1 MISTIILLVYKM
13 ATVAIRRPKSKHESG
28 ENKHHDK
35 PGERKIYGVYMR
47 SVLNMKV
54 ILSITEIG
62 KTLKQNLES
71 KIISKI
77 GGKCI
82 SDGYI
87 KPNSIK
93 LISYS
98 SGSIAS
104 DIIEF
109 HVIFECM
116 VCMPVE
122 GMLMECTCKTVTKAG
137 IHANVIDDEGNKPVT
152 VFIAR
157 DHHYI
162 DDRFQS
168 IKENTRLTVKVIGI
182 RFELNDL
189 GICVIAKLTDVNE
202 TQEKSKMRVNKG
214 GDMEILDV

>member
-1 MISTIILLVYKM
+1 M
-13 ATVAIRRPKSKHESG
+13 ATVAIRRPKPRTE
-28 ENKHHDK
+28 K
-35 PGERKIYGVYMR
+35 PGQSDRPADRKIYGVYMR

-116 VCMPVE
+116 VCLPVE

-137 IHANVIDDEGNKPVT
+137 IHANVIDDEGNRPVT

-168 IKENTRLTVKVIGI
+168 IKENTRLTVKVIGV

-202 TQEKSKMRVNKG
+202 IEEKPRPRLNVG
-214 GDMEILDV
+214 GQLEDLEI

>member
-1 MISTIILLVYKM
+1 M
-13 ATVAIRRPKSKHESG
+13 ATVAIRRPKTKTENQG
-28 ENKHHDK
+28 ERHGD
-35 PGERKIYGVYMR
+35 RKIYGVYMR
-47 SVLNMKV
+47 SVLNTKV

-71 KIISKI
+71 KIVSKI

-98 SGSIAS
+98 SGSISS

-122 GMLMECTCKTVTKAG
+122 GMLIECTCKTVTKAG

-182 RFELNDL
+182 RFELNDTS
-189 GICVIAKLTDVNE
+189 ICVIAKLTDVDSV
-202 TQEKSKMRVNKG
+202 QEKPRLKVNTG
-214 GDMEILDV
+214 GEIENIDIVNEINVDVPY

>member
-1 MISTIILLVYKM
+1 M
-13 ATVAIRRPKSKHESG
+13 ATVTIRRPKG
-28 ENKHHDK
+28 K
-35 PGERKIYGVYMR
+35 PEEKERKIYGVYMR
-47 SVLNMKV
+47 SVLNSK
-54 ILSITEIG
+54 ITLSITEIG
-62 KTLKQNLES
+62 KTLKQNLEN
-71 KIISKI
+71 KLISKI

-82 SDGYI
+82 VDGYI

-93 LISYS
+93 VISYS

-104 DIIEF
+104 DVIEF

-137 IHANVIDDEGNKPVT
+137 IHANVIDDEGNRPVT

-168 IKENTRLTVKVIGI
+168 IKENTQLTVKVIGI

-189 GICVIAKLTDVNE
+189 GICVIAKLTGLNE
-202 TQEKSKMRVNKG
+202 GQEKPKLRLKEG
-214 GDMEILDV
+214 GGEHLDIEI

>member
-1 MISTIILLVYKM
+1 M
-13 ATVAIRRPKSKHESG
+13 ATVAIRRPKPKTETEG
-28 ENKHHDK
+28 KD
-35 PGERKIYGVYMR
+35 RKIYGVYMR

-71 KIISKI
+71 KIVSKI

-93 LISYS
+93 LVSYS
-98 SGSIAS
+98 SGAITS
-104 DIIEF
+104 DAIEF

-137 IHANVIDDEGNKPVT
+137 LHANVIDDEGNKPVT

-189 GICVIAKLTDVNE
+189 GICVIAKLTDVGE
-202 TQEKSKMRVNKG
+202 TSEKQRPRLNKG
-214 GDMEILDV
+214 GDLEIMADIDSFE